1 VVADEVRKL
10 AEKTM
15 NATREVGQAI
25 AGVQEGSAANIRAMD
40 GADKAV
46 AHSTGLTHKA
56 GGALDEIVV
65 IVAEAADRIGS
76 IAAAAEQQSAASE
89 EINRSVEEVAEIAA
103 RTSEGMARSA
113 QTILHVARLSED
125 LRGLIGELNATRG

>member
-1 VVADEVRKL
+1 
-10 AEKTM
+10 
-15 NATREVGQAI
+15 
-25 AGVQEGSAANIRAMD
+25 MD